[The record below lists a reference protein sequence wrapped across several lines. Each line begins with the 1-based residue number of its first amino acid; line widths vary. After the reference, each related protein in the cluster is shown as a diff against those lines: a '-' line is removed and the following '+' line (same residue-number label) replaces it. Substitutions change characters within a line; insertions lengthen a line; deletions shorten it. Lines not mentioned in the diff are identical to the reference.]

1 MKLDTSARYSESHEW
16 VRPEGAL
23 FAYGI
28 TDHAQEELSDIVYV
42 DLPVAGA
49 DFKKG
54 EMVGTVE
61 SVKAASDIFLPMSG
75 VIVEVNNALEASPD
89 AINSDPYGA
98 GWIVKFEASDLSEW
112 DQLLTA
118 DAYERLAGA

>member
-1 MKLDTSARYSESHEW
+1 MKLDAKARYSESHEW
-16 VRPEGAL
+16 VRQEGNL

-42 DLPVAGA
+42 DLPVVGA

-61 SVKAASDIFLPMSG
+61 SVKAASDIFLPMG
-75 VIVEVNNALEASPD
+75 GLIVEVNNALEASPD

-98 GWIVKFEASDLSEW
+98 GWIVKFEASDLREW

-118 DAYERLAGA
+118 DAYE